1 MRTKRR
7 INACN
12 LIQKISSRRGSSSIM
27 IFFSFTVA
35 ALMMSMVILQY
46 SHVYLTTEHT
56 QMLAD
61 VIADGITVGADSGW
75 GLIYS
80 TSSKGYKDSA
90 VKVKEKLISAN
101 TDRTGSGVSYLIEED
116 YDDKVSL
123 KSSKKT
129 GEKGIRQ
136 AYYTIQGKKINN
148 AINVKVTGKT
158 ENILSLIEDTYSVR
172 REATSVL
179 NSPTGG
185 IRIAMYAYSFS
196 DSAEAHGRL
205 NPAVSH
211 RTRYVWG
218 AGRGGAEDTSW
229 QQYTDCSGFV
239 SGVYKHFTD
248 ESGKRYFF
256 TAYTGALQT
265 VGECV
270 YRGYSSGVDLK
281 KLQPGDIICY
291 WWGSSGYGDSEHV
304 GIYFGD
310 GYQVDCS
317 GGSQNHSPGTM
328 GYGVKFRKIPSAYI
342 EVRRVIRL
350 SGIQS
355 KDNPKALTATQEG
368 PKCAKRIYNAL
379 VEYGFSPA
387 QAAGIIGC
395 MGYES
400 GSQSDDYCPYIVQGQ
415 SRAWS
420 RKYTRK
426 VDSGAISR
434 EAFIRDGTGGGG
446 YGTPQWTG
454 YLEDGTE
461 ISPGRKALLYD
472 TAKDRG
478 VSVGSTEAAIATI
491 LTEFSTTHAEAKN
504 RIMAC
509 RSAADAAQACYH
521 YYEGMEADNG
531 TLSGR
536 RSLAE
541 KLYKKYTK

>member
-1 MRTKRR
+1 MRTIGK
-7 INACN
+7 IKACN
-12 LIQKISSRRGSSSIM
+12 LIQKIGSRRGSSSIM

-46 SHVYLTTEHT
+46 SHVYLATEHT

-61 VIADGITVGADSGW
+61 VTADGITVGADSGW

-80 TSSKGYKDSA
+80 TSSKGYQDCA

-101 TDRTGSGVSYLIEED
+101 TDKSGSDASYLIEDD
-116 YDDKVSL
+116 YDAKVSL
-123 KSSKKT
+123 KSSKKS

-136 AYYTIQGKKINN
+136 AYYTIQGKRVDN
-148 AINVKVTGKT
+148 AINVKVTGRT
-158 ENILSLIEDTYSVR
+158 SNILPLIEDTYSVR

-185 IRIAMYAYSFS
+185 IRVAMYAYSFS

-248 ESGKRYFF
+248 DSGKRYFF

-342 EVRRVIRL
+342 DTYTVKET
-350 SGIQS
+350 SAS
-355 KDNPKALTATQEG
+355 KGFIVNPGSFTYTNGAGTLEIPETPQKLEINLQKLTQNGKAYPITSEFGFAGAEYT
-368 PKCAKRIYNAL
+368 IYNKNTGNEVGKIAVNNDGAGTLTNMWLGEYTLKETKLPTCNAYLKDEAVHTVSATAEGGVVVDGQKQKEIGLAL
-379 VEYGFSPA
+379 NK
-387 QAAGIIGC
+387 AA
-395 MGYES
+395 
-400 GSQSDDYCPYIVQGQ
+400 
-415 SRAWS
+415 AN
-420 RKYTRK
+420 
-426 VDSGAISR
+426 
-434 EAFIRDGTGGGG
+434 
-446 YGTPQWTG
+446 
-454 YLEDGTE
+454 
-461 ISPGRKALLYD
+461 
-472 TAKDRG
+472 
-478 VSVGSTEAAIATI
+478 STER
-491 LTEFSTTHAEAKN
+491 F
-504 RIMAC
+504 
-509 RSAADAAQACYH
+509 H
-521 YYEGMEADNG
+521 YGSM
-531 TLSGR
+531 
-536 RSLAE
+536 
-541 KLYKKYTK
+541 KHV

>member
-355 KDNPKALTATQEG
+355 KDNPKALKAPNAPKGSTMPWSSMASARRRLQGLSGVWDMRAAPSPMTTA
-368 PKCAKRIYNAL
+368 RI
-379 VEYGFSPA
+379 S
-387 QAAGIIGC
+387 
-395 MGYES
+395 
-400 GSQSDDYCPYIVQGQ
+400 
-415 SRAWS
+415 SR
-420 RKYTRK
+420 
-426 VDSGAISR
+426 D
-434 EAFIRDGTGGGG
+434 
-446 YGTPQWTG
+446 
-454 YLEDGTE
+454 
-461 ISPGRKALLYD
+461 SPGRGAESTPGRWTAAPSPEKHLSGMEPGAAD
-472 TAKDRG
+472 TEHRSGRDIWKTVLR
-478 VSVGSTEAAIATI
+478 SRREEKHSC
-491 LTEFSTTHAEAKN
+491 TTLPKTGG
-504 RIMAC
+504 C
-509 RSAADAAQACYH
+509 LSAARR
-521 YYEGMEADNG
+521 
-531 TLSGR
+531 LPSR
-536 RSLAE
+536 RS
-541 KLYKKYTK
+541 